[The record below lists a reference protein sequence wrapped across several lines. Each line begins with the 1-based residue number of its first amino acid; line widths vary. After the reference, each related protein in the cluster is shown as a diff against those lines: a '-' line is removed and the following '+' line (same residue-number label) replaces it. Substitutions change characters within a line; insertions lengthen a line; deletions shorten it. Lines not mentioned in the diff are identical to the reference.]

1 MFLLCSVPPVKPASP
16 RRGVGRVG
24 LGPNSDYR
32 LVETETQAMSLAK
45 RIKPISYLKAH
56 APEIIRELNEG
67 AEPLI
72 VTVRGEAKAVVVG
85 MAEYERQQETLAL
98 LKLLAMAEK
107 EIAEGKTRPLDEV
120 IAERRK
126 RRG

>member
-1 MFLLCSVPPVKPASP
+1 
-16 RRGVGRVG
+16 
-24 LGPNSDYR
+24 
-32 LVETETQAMSLAK
+32 MSLAK

-98 LKLLAMAEK
+98 LKLLAMAEQ